1 MKGVSDLEG
10 KLDVSSFFPFSFFS
24 FCSFPKGIVYANCK
38 KKKKIKERN
47 TEGHGGKKP
56 KFTEIFPYK

>member
-1 MKGVSDLEG
+1 MQ
-10 KLDVSSFFPFSFFS
+10 
-24 FCSFPKGIVYANCK
+24 IVK
-38 KKKKIKERN
+38 KKKKKEKERN

>member
-1 MKGVSDLEG
+1 
-10 KLDVSSFFPFSFFS
+10 
-24 FCSFPKGIVYANCK
+24 VYANCK
-38 KKKKIKERN
+38 KKKKKEKERN